1 MAGGNDLKGLSE
13 AQLVQAY
20 VEHAQAWEATE
31 HIGKQNRLSDRN
43 GKIVEELKTRGVA
56 LQALQRLAGHS
67 NAKVC
72 SWAKSNIDWLD
83 RPRPQVSPDPPLRR
97 WQILW
102 QPDNPPPRALTRDEI
117 AQRLRRALP
126 ELCDRLVELAL
137 PAIGLWPQRS
147 RADNPVTA
155 SRWGGMPLAPPDWQW
170 PTVED
175 EPLLFIG
182 QINCAELRGL
192 PGAELLPP
200 TGLLVFFGDHDA
212 VEACRYEAR
221 ADIAIY
227 HWADIDSLIPAV
239 APIAPAKVYPVCPLV
254 MRPQIDL
261 ADPHSRVVRNLKLN
275 EEQELLYAA
284 EWNEV
289 RRHGIPYDA
298 DRYSS
303 FSKLLG
309 WPALVQ
315 WHDLDRFEDY
325 DDARLLLQVDEYSN
339 GEALHGW
346 GPGGSLYFLLPKQDL
361 LAHMLAGGEFDIQFT

>member
-1 MAGGNDLKGLSE
+1 MAGGDDLKDLSE

-20 VEHAQAWEATE
+20 AEHVQALEATE
-31 HIGKQNRLSDRN
+31 HIGKQNRLSDLN
-43 GKIVEELKTRGVA
+43 GKIVDELKTRGVA

-67 NAKVC
+67 NAKVR
-72 SWAKSNIDWLD
+72 SWAQSNIDWLD
-83 RPRPQVSPDPPLRR
+83 RPRPQVSPDPLPRR

-117 AQRLRRALP
+117 AQRLRRSLP
-126 ELCDRLVELAL
+126 ELCDRLVELGL

-147 RADNPVTA
+147 RADDRVTA
-155 SRWGGMPLAPPDWQW
+155 SHWGGMPLAPPDWQW

-175 EPLLFIG
+175 EPLLFVG
-182 QINCAELRGL
+182 QINCAELQGL

-200 TGLLVFFGDHDA
+200 SGLLVFFGDHDA
-212 VEACRYEAR
+212 VEACRFEAR
-221 ADIAIY
+221 EDIAIY
-227 HWADIDSLIPAV
+227 HWTDIDSLIPGV

-261 ADPHSRVVRNLKLN
+261 PDPDSRVVRNLKLN
-275 EEQELLYAA
+275 EEQKLLYAA

-289 RRHGIPYDA
+289 RRHGIPHNA

-325 DDARLLLQVDEYSN
+325 DDARLLLQVDQYSI
-339 GEALHGW
+339 GEDLHGW
-346 GPGGSLYFLLPKQDL
+346 GPGGSLYFLLPEQDL
-361 LAHMLAGGEFDIQFT
+361 LAHTLAGCEFDIQFT